1 MMPLRAVLEDSIGV
15 YNHLDVCHV
24 QPRMVS
30 IRYDKAIEVSIFSAS
45 TLELEIIF
53 LVFDWK
59 VVCGGLSMQVLYGLT
74 IIADSS
80 KVQEN
85 RIWW

>member
-45 TLELEIIF
+45 TLEQEIIF
-53 LVFDWK
+53 LVFD
-59 VVCGGLSMQVLYGLT
+59 
-74 IIADSS
+74 
-80 KVQEN
+80 
-85 RIWW
+85 

>member
-1 MMPLRAVLEDSIGV
+1 MMPLKAVLEDSIGV

-59 VVCGGLSMQVLYGLT
+59 VVCGGLSMQVLYGLNYYCRF
-74 IIADSS
+74 
-80 KVQEN
+80 K
-85 RIWW
+85 